1 MQKPPELHLWMSE
14 NRPIQNVKVE
24 HIMTSSDTMDIWITL
39 VGRLGERRMKWAD
52 VQSVIEVSVDW
63 NSVARLKSYYDDQ
76 VCKWLRFEQENAA
89 DLKELERLK
98 KKLGIN
104 A

>member
-1 MQKPPELHLWMSE
+1 MQKPPELHLWISG
-14 NRPIQNVKVE
+14 NRPIHTLKVDQV
-24 HIMTSSDTMDIWITL
+24 MTGADTAETWVTL
-39 VGRLGERRMKWAD
+39 VGRLSERRLKWAE
-52 VQSVIEVSVDW
+52 VQSVLELSVDW
-63 NSVARLKSYYDDQ
+63 SSVARLKSYYDEQ